1 VPGLPA
7 FDTLE
12 VLGTEDPVSVARA
25 VLQTGHADFGQGLQ
39 VDDEL
44 LGRLEQGGRGRVLV
58 VPAGNVEI
66 IQLNHSDPR
75 TEVEGE
81 RSSVKVPNPFLTDLR
96 VRKALSLLVDREAIQ
111 RHLYGRLARTTSN
124 LVNWPPFNS
133 PNTHWELSPKKAS
146 RLLDEAGWTPGPD
159 GARVRDGVRL
169 ELLFQTSSNP
179 VRQKIQAIL
188 KQACAEAGVALELK
202 AVAPSVFGSTDP
214 GNTDNFVHFYADL
227 QMYGSTPRE
236 PDPIRWLEQYTS
248 RSIAAKANQ
257 WAGLNITRWRNDE
270 YDRTWQAARAE
281 LDPVRRAALIIRLN
295 DLLIEN
301 VVLIPVAQ
309 RNWVDGV
316 AHGLDVGERTPWDSA
331 FWNLASWRRRPA

>member
-1 VPGLPA
+1 
-7 FDTLE
+7 
-12 VLGTEDPVSVARA
+12 
-25 VLQTGHADFGQGLQ
+25 
-39 VDDEL
+39 
-44 LGRLEQGGRGRVLV
+44 
-58 VPAGNVEI
+58 
-66 IQLNHSDPR
+66 
-75 TEVEGE
+75 
-81 RSSVKVPNPFLTDLR
+81 VKVPNPFLTDLR

-133 PNTHWELSPKKAS
+133 PNTRWELSSKKAS
-146 RLLDEAGWTPGPD
+146 RLLDEAGWTRGPD

-281 LDPVRRAALIIRLN
+281 LDPVRRAAFIIRLN

-301 VVLIPVAQ
+301 VVLIPVVQ